1 MKQFN
6 LAFQNHDLIL
16 FDLDGTLSD
25 PLEGISRSINY
36 ALTHFGYEPLEL
48 SELAKYV
55 GPPLDETFK
64 EITGNEAECKA
75 LVAKYRERYG
85 DIGYTENILYPGVA
99 EVLLKMQAANVPIA
113 LCTSKRQ
120 DFAERILEMFEL
132 IHYFRLISG
141 GEIGVNKSQ
150 QIKSLLLQG
159 QVSKSTVMIGDRAVD
174 MIAAH
179 KNGLSAG
186 GVLWGYGSQAELLN
200 EKPLYLF
207 SSPSEL
213 MQLVHQG

>member
-1 MKQFN
+1 M
-6 LAFQNHDLIL
+6 FQNHDLIL
-16 FDLDGTLSD
+16 FDLDGTISD
-25 PLEGISRSINY
+25 PLEGIGRSINY
-36 ALTHFGYEPLEL
+36 ALAHFGYEPLKL

-75 LVAKYRERYG
+75 LAAKYRERYG
-85 DIGYTENILYPGVA
+85 DVGYTENILYPGMA
-99 EVLLKMQAANVPIA
+99 EVLLKLQTANVPIA

-132 IHYFRLISG
+132 IHYFRFISG

-174 MIAAH
+174 IIAAH
-179 KNGLSAG
+179 KNGLNAG
-186 GVLWGYGSQAELLN
+186 GVLWGYGSQDELLN
-200 EKPLYLF
+200 ETPLYLF

-213 MQLVHQG
+213 MQLAHQG

>member
-1 MKQFN
+1 MV
-6 LAFQNHDLIL
+6 QNHDLIL
-16 FDLDGTLSD
+16 FDLDGTISD
-25 PLEGISRSINY
+25 PLEGIGRSINY
-36 ALTHFGYEPLEL
+36 ALAHFGYKQLKLP
-48 SELAKYV
+48 ELAKYV
-55 GPPLDETFK
+55 GSPLDETFK

-85 DIGYTENILYPGVA
+85 DVGYTENILYPGVA
-99 EVLLKMQAANVPIA
+99 EALFKLQAVNVPIA

-120 DFAERILEMFEL
+120 DFAERILKMFEL
-132 IHYFRLISG
+132 IHYFRFISG

-179 KNGLSAG
+179 KNGLNAG

-200 EKPLYLF
+200 EEPLYLF

-213 MQLVHQG
+213 IQLAHQG

>member
-1 MKQFN
+1 M
-6 LAFQNHDLIL
+6 FQNHDLIL
-16 FDLDGTLSD
+16 FDLDGTISD
-25 PLEGISRSINY
+25 PLEGIGRSINY
-36 ALTHFGYEPLEL
+36 ALAHFGYEPLKL

-64 EITGNEAECKA
+64 EITGNEAEYKA

-85 DIGYTENILYPGVA
+85 DVGYTENILYPGMA
-99 EVLLKMQAANVPIA
+99 EVLLKLQTANVPIA

-132 IHYFRLISG
+132 IHYFRFISG

-174 MIAAH
+174 IIAAH
-179 KNGLSAG
+179 KNGLNAG
-186 GVLWGYGSQAELLN
+186 GVLWGYGSQDELLN
-200 EKPLYLF
+200 ETPLYLF

-213 MQLVHQG
+213 MQLAHQG

>member
-1 MKQFN
+1 MS
-6 LAFQNHDLIL
+6 QNHDLIL

-25 PLEGISRSINY
+25 PLEGIGRSINY
-36 ALTHFGYEPLEL
+36 ALDHFGYGQLKL
-48 SELAKYV
+48 SEVAKYV

-64 EITGNEAECKA
+64 EITGNEAEVKA

-85 DIGYTENILYPGVA
+85 DIGYSENILYPGVA
-99 EVLLKMQAANVPIA
+99 EMLLELQAANIPIA

-120 DFAERILEMFEL
+120 DFAEQILEMFEL
-132 IHYFRLISG
+132 IHYFRFISG
-141 GEIGVNKSQ
+141 GEIGVHKSQ

-159 QVSKSTVMIGDRAVD
+159 KVSKSTVMIGDRAVD

-179 KNGLSAG
+179 KNGLNAG

-200 EKPLYLF
+200 EMPLYLF
-207 SSPSEL
+207 NSPSEL
-213 MQLVHQG
+213 MQLAYQG

>member
-1 MKQFN
+1 MR
-6 LAFQNHDLIL
+6 QNHDLIL
-16 FDLDGTLSD
+16 FDLDGTISD
-25 PLEGISRSINY
+25 PLEGIGRSINY
-36 ALTHFGYEPLEL
+36 ALDHFGYEPLKL

-64 EITGNEAECKA
+64 EITGNEAEVKA
-75 LVAKYRERYG
+75 LAAKYRERYG

-99 EVLLKMQAANVPIA
+99 EVLLELQAANVPIA

-120 DFAERILEMFEL
+120 DFAEQILEMFEL
-132 IHYFRLISG
+132 IHHFRFISG

-159 QVSKSTVMIGDRAVD
+159 QVSQSTVMIGDRAVD

-179 KNGLSAG
+179 RNGLNAG
-186 GVLWGYGSQAELLN
+186 GVLWGYGSQAELLQ
-200 EKPLYLF
+200 ETPRYLF
-207 SSPSEL
+207 NSPSEL
-213 MQLVHQG
+213 MPLAHQC